1 MQRTPSRGAVRTSSV
16 VGCTRPPSDGN
27 RPGEAAPPP
36 RNIKGKFGMIEDAR
50 GAIDYDERGSG
61 PAVVLVPGSCST
73 GAAWRPIIEEWRG
86 RFRTVTTSLLGYGG
100 TAERRTPGDTS
111 ILHEADIVEAVLRRA
126 GRGVHLVGHSFGG
139 LVALAVAI
147 RGHAELASLTIIEA
161 PAAGLLRVNGE
172 HQHYRAFR
180 AMSDA
185 YHAAFAGGNAE
196 AIAVMIDFY
205 GGVGTFASWPPRVRA
220 YAVETTPANI
230 LDWASAYDFA
240 PREAALAAVNRPA
253 LVLRGG
259 TSHPAV
265 QRANEL
271 VSASLRRAK
280 LATIESAAH
289 FMIATHPH
297 EVGRLIARHIHRAEE
312 ASLRPPQ
319 GLRTAC
325 FPA

>member
-1 MQRTPSRGAVRTSSV
+1 M
-16 VGCTRPPSDGN
+16 
-27 RPGEAAPPP
+27 
-36 RNIKGKFGMIEDAR
+36 
-50 GAIDYDERGSG
+50 
-61 PAVVLVPGSCST
+61 LVPGSCST
-73 GAAWRPIIEEWRG
+73 GAAWRPIIEEWGG

-147 RGHAELASLTIIEA
+147 RGHAELASLTIEA

-205 GGVGTFASWPPRVRA
+205 GGGWVRSPPGRRG
-220 YAVETTPANI
+220 
-230 LDWASAYDFA
+230 FA
-240 PREAALAAVNRPA
+240 PTPSKRRRPTFSIGPA
-253 LVLRGG
+253 HT
-259 TSHPAV
+259 TS
-265 QRANEL
+265 
-271 VSASLRRAK
+271 RRAGRR
-280 LATIESAAH
+280 LPRSTDLPSCSAA
-289 FMIATHPH
+289 
-297 EVGRLIARHIHRAEE
+297 ARAI
-312 ASLRPPQ
+312 PPSNAP
-319 GLRTAC
+319 TSS
-325 FPA
+325 